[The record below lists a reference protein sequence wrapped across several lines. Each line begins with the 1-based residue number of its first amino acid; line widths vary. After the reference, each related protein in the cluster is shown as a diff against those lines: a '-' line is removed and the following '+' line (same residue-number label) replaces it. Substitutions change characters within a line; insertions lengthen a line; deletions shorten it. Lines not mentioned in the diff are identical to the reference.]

1 MKGPDRTT
9 RQRIAAFLRE
19 QPAEAGQ
26 LANEFDVTT
35 TAALSHVDH
44 VAESLDGTDEQL
56 LVAPPECRDCGFT
69 GFDDLI
75 NRPSRCPECKSE
87 SVSEPVFTIREC

>member
-1 MKGPDRTT
+1 MKGPKRTT

-35 TAALSHVDH
+35 AAALSHVEH
-44 VAESLDGTDEQL
+44 VAESLDGTDEEL
-56 LVAPPECRDCGFT
+56 LVSPPERRGLVRSNEGRLF
-69 GFDDLI
+69 GVYSSPFV
-75 NRPSRCPECKSE
+75 NR
-87 SVSEPVFTIREC
+87 V